1 MRRPLTHL
9 AASAAIL
16 AMMGC
21 SGDDAT
27 TPPPTSAAPVAPAT
41 DATSTSAPEP
51 TSSTAAPTTAA
62 PTTAAA
68 PTTNAPTTTP
78 APMEPRAA
86 LIQRLSDELAD
97 ADLAASVVASFDDA
111 TIAII
116 EQSAEGD
123 IVNSPLLSYTPATVP
138 DADVDTLWIFSFG
151 YRFTDEALAEG
162 FDASGA
168 VPPPD
173 ALAPG
178 PVNEALARIAA
189 EFVETHPVP
198 VIAQWEVA
206 QLLAD
211 MGVEGVISVE
221 PDVAAD
227 GTVTYLSTAGVAAKG
242 LQLAADAGLTVGQAG
257 VLCFADHAV
266 RCVMTAEAAAMTAAV
281 PDGAELPSEY
291 DPESGQPW
299 TRSRAA
305 FVPTDLLART
315 ALA

>member
-1 MRRPLTHL
+1 
-9 AASAAIL
+9 
-16 AMMGC
+16 
-21 SGDDAT
+21 
-27 TPPPTSAAPVAPAT
+27 
-41 DATSTSAPEP
+41 
-51 TSSTAAPTTAA
+51 
-62 PTTAAA
+62 
-68 PTTNAPTTTP
+68 
-78 APMEPRAA
+78 MEPRAA

-123 IVNSPLLSYTPATVP
+123 IVNSPLLSYTPTTVP
-138 DADVDTLWIFSFG
+138 DADVDTLWIFSFA
-151 YRFTDEALAEG
+151 YRFTDEAMPQG
-162 FDASGA
+162 FDTSGA

-173 ALAPG
+173 ALEPG

-227 GTVTYLSTAGVAAKG
+227 GTVTYLSTVGVAEKG
-242 LQLAADAGLTVGQAG
+242 LAALQAAGREPGHAG
-257 VLCFADHAV
+257 VLCFRDHAV
-266 RCVMTAEAAAMTAAV
+266 RCELTMRSLGLTADV
-281 PDGAELPSEY
+281 PSEIELPAEY
-291 DPESGQPW
+291 DQESGQLW
-299 TRSRAA
+299 TRKVETWIPIDLAGRA
-305 FVPTDLLART
+305 VLKG
-315 ALA
+315 